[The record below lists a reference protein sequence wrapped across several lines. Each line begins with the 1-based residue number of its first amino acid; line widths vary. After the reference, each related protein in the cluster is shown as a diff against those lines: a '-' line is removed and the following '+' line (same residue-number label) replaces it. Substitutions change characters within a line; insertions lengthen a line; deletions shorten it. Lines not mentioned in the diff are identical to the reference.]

1 MPYVGQTPLEER
13 LEEVKETIRILGKSI
28 QEGKVDKESVLQNL
42 LIAMDK
48 LDNIKASIRKK

>member
-28 QEGKVDKESVLQNL
+28 QEGKVDKVSVLQNL